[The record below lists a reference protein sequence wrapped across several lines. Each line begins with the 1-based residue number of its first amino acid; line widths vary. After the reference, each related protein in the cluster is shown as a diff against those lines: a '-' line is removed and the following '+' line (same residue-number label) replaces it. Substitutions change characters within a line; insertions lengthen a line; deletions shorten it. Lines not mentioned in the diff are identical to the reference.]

1 MAKGGV
7 TQSKPLD
14 YSPPQGPVG
23 QSHSGPGLGGDNC
36 GPCGTQGPKSP
47 APESSG
53 SPGIGGT
60 NHGCCG
66 SQGKH

>member
-1 MAKGGV
+1 MSKGGV
-7 TQSKPLD
+7 TEAKSLD
-14 YSPPQGPVG
+14 YSPPQGPKG
-23 QSHSGPGLGGDNC
+23 QMHESVGLGGDNC

-47 APESSG
+47 APETSG
-53 SPGIGGT
+53 GPGLGGT